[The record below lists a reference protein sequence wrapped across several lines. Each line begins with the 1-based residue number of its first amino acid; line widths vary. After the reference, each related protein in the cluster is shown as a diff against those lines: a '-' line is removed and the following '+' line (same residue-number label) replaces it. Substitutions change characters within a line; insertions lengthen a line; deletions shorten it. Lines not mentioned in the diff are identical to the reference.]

1 MITES
6 RDLTFLEEPESARF
20 RGGNSV
26 TQDKQQED
34 EKQTTTESTNEAKS
48 KDKDDNTGSKVTRK
62 RDLDDDGRSR

>member
-1 MITES
+1 M
-6 RDLTFLEEPESARF
+6 
-20 RGGNSV
+20 